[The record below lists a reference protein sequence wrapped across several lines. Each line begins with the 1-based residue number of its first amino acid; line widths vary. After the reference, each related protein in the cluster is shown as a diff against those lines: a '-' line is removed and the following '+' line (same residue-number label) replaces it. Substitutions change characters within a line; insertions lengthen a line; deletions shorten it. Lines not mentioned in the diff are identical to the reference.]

1 MPVLDA
7 KIANFV
13 SREVSAAQA
22 LIDAFDAWDEL
33 RKEWDAQGLSALITD
48 DHLTGGN
55 AHVSAADLANAFSSI
70 DALESVLAAGHA
82 TNLYKLIP

>member
-13 SREVSAAQA
+13 SREVNAAQA
-22 LIDAFDAWDEL
+22 LVDAFDSWDEL
-33 RKEWDAQGLSALITD
+33 RKEWDAQGLSGVITD
-48 DHLTGGN
+48 EHITGSN
-55 AHVSAADLANAFSSI
+55 QHVAAADLANAFSSI
-70 DALESVLAAGHA
+70 DALKAVLAAGHA